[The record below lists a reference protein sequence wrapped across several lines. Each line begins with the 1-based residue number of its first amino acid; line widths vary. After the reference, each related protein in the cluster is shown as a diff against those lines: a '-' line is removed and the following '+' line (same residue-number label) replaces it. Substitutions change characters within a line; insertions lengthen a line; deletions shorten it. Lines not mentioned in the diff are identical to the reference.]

1 MSRPV
6 LGVIASL
13 DTRHWTFEAHG
24 LDRGQ
29 AQAEMDRLLTEHGR
43 QCGLPTDWAEEYEPS
58 FHDFVPGTG
67 RRDSE
72 MVTD

>member
-1 MSRPV
+1 MNRPV

-13 DTRHWTFEAHG
+13 ETTHWTFEAHG
-24 LDRGQ
+24 LDKEQ
-29 AQAEMDRLLTEHGR
+29 ARAELGRLLTEHGR
-43 QCGLPTDWAEEYEPS
+43 QCELAANWAEGYEPS

-72 MVTD
+72 IVTD